1 MVIHDHQI
9 DGSSKSVTPLVSFP
23 PIFVNS
29 EEIGIVGYC
38 KCRNP
43 NGRLYGDSH
52 MVSGH
57 IDHGIAKGANPRWS
71 QRQVIGESQVKTP
84 TRSEP
89 SVHTGQVPGIG
100 RRRHFVHREIGK
112 PVDK

>member
-1 MVIHDHQI
+1 
-9 DGSSKSVTPLVSFP
+9 
-23 PIFVNS
+23 
-29 EEIGIVGYC
+29 
-38 KCRNP
+38 
-43 NGRLYGDSH
+43 

-57 IDHGIAKGANPRWS
+57 MDHGIAKGVNPRRS
-71 QRQVIGESQVKTP
+71 QRQVIGEIQVKTP